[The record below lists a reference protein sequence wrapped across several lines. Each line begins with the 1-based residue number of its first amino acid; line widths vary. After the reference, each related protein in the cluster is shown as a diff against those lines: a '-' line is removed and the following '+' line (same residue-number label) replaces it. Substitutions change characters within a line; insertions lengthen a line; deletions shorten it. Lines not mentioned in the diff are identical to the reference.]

1 MTSETTK
8 RGIAETGSAP
18 PFRDAPDPHPSH
30 RPVSRGL
37 KLAGSIVRL
46 IFMCALLVVIVLVAR
61 PQSET
66 IWTAYETPADLV
78 RMALGLAAGIWIV
91 VHLFIPPRDPSA
103 YRTWIYLG
111 LVLLPLALIYAIVMW
126 DMPS

>member
-1 MTSETTK
+1 MTSEMTK
-8 RGIAETGSAP
+8 QGVAETG
-18 PFRDAPDPHPSH
+18 SH
-30 RPVSRGL
+30 RPVSPGL
-37 KLAGSIVRL
+37 KLAGGIVRL

>member
-1 MTSETTK
+1 MISETTK
-8 RGIAETGSAP
+8 RDVAGTSSGP
-18 PFRDAPDPHPSH
+18 PLPGAADPHPSP
-30 RPVSRGL
+30 RPVSPGL
-37 KLAGSIVRL
+37 KLAGNIVRL
-46 IFMCALLVVIVLVAR
+46 IFMCALLVVIALVAR

-78 RMALGLAAGIWIV
+78 RMALGLAAAIWIV

-126 DMPS
+126 DMPT